1 MYQPNYGYGQNSQ
14 NQQTQQQ
21 QQSFQYP
28 QNVGSPFNQQPAQHY
43 STTTTP
49 ESRGNLPSF
58 NTYLSSQPSMNSN
71 NTHTS
76 TSRNMTTNN
85 PAAVAASAALR
96 GGSPQLLHNKHEKS
110 PFSNPQYSAI
120 RQSANNP
127 HSPIQGHQSYS
138 NAENYTP
145 QDIVTGLTQHNG
157 STHYSSIN
165 IGRIVRNPALTGR
178 NELPTLP
185 PLNSSTQSSH
195 QRITE
200 KWSPSNGNGNDEL
213 TRNNSNS
220 NNSSSSN
227 SNSNKS
233 NSSSSRIKSRRNTS
247 NTTNAK
253 KRHLPS
259 KHKH

>member
-1 MYQPNYGYGQNSQ
+1 
-14 NQQTQQQ
+14 
-21 QQSFQYP
+21 
-28 QNVGSPFNQQPAQHY
+28 
-43 STTTTP
+43 
-49 ESRGNLPSF
+49 
-58 NTYLSSQPSMNSN
+58 MNSN

-213 TRNNSNS
+213 TR
-220 NNSSSSN
+220 
-227 SNSNKS
+227 
-233 NSSSSRIKSRRNTS
+233 
-247 NTTNAK
+247 
-253 KRHLPS
+253 
-259 KHKH
+259 